1 MLGSTKGEERFEY
14 LRDYVVFDLET
25 TGLSPVSDKIVE
37 IAGVRVR
44 DGNITEEF
52 SSLVDPQ
59 CEIPESAIAVHGI
72 TNEAINNAPGLE
84 EALRKFEKFLGDDA
98 IVGQN
103 IVRFDMR
110 FMWRDYPE
118 IFGKTLA
125 NDYLDTLKLSRKL
138 LPNLKSHGTSSLCD
152 YYGIDQTGAHRALFD
167 CRMTQEIYE
176 NLGKLLA

>member
-72 TNEAINNAPGLE
+72 TNGL
-84 EALRKFEKFLGDDA
+84 
-98 IVGQN
+98 
-103 IVRFDMR
+103 
-110 FMWRDYPE
+110 
-118 IFGKTLA
+118 
-125 NDYLDTLKLSRKL
+125 
-138 LPNLKSHGTSSLCD
+138 
-152 YYGIDQTGAHRALFD
+152 
-167 CRMTQEIYE
+167 
-176 NLGKLLA
+176 

>member
-25 TGLSPVSDKIVE
+25 TGLSPNSDRIVE

-52 SSLVDPQ
+52 TSLVDPQ
-59 CEIPESAIAVHGI
+59 CEIPESAIVVHGI
-72 TNEAINNAPGLE
+72 TNEAINNAPKLDK
-84 EALRKFEKFLGDDA
+84 ALREFEEFLDDDVL
-98 IVGQN
+98 VGQN

-125 NDYLDTLKLSRKL
+125 NDYLDTLRIARRL
-138 LPNLKSHGTSSLCD
+138 LPNLKNHGTSSLCD

-167 CRMTQEIYE
+167 CRMTQKIYE
-176 NLGKLLA
+176 NLGKQLV